1 MPMIQAAFL
10 VHESGKTWNSYRIL
24 GLVDVE
30 NSPLRVPYI
39 ESEIRGNLPRI
50 KLKEGMSSGINFAQ
64 FSREPSTAKFA
75 PLHKGAIEYTLRIT
89 KRSVSSH
96 KSIND
101 SAPCTLKC
109 QECTLGRRRGPGA
122 HWGTRL
128 NRP

>member
-50 KLKEGMSSGINFAQ
+50 KLKEGMSSGINYAQ
-64 FSREPSTAKFA
+64 FSRKPSTAKSTPF
-75 PLHKGAIEYTLRIT
+75 HKGAIEYTLRIS
-89 KRSVSSH
+89 K
-96 KSIND
+96 
-101 SAPCTLKC
+101 
-109 QECTLGRRRGPGA
+109 
-122 HWGTRL
+122 
-128 NRP
+128 